1 MRCCSGPTV
10 PIRFRGACCG
20 CRWEPAFALPIVEAD
35 DLETEL
41 AALADQWGCQR
52 WATVLDVS
60 AEPLAGLVRPARLA
74 LLLGS
79 EGHGLGPRWI
89 AHCDRRVT
97 IPMRP
102 GTDSL
107 NVAVATG
114 IFLYQLGQMTG

>member
-1 MRCCSGPTV
+1 MRCCLAPTV
-10 PIRFRGACCG
+10 PIPFRGACCG
-20 CRWEPAFALPIVEAD
+20 CRWERLSLCRLSKRTIWKPNWRRWP
-35 DLETEL
+35 T
-41 AALADQWGCQR
+41 QWGCQR
-52 WATVLDVS
+52 WATVLDAS

-79 EGHGLGPRWI
+79 EGHGLGSRWI
-89 AHCDRRVT
+89 AHCDRQVT

-114 IFLYQLGQMTG
+114 IFLYQLGQMAN